1 MNRRN
6 FIKTVT
12 ASAAASIL
20 PDIYS
25 SGARAEQNKPNIVH
39 IYCDDLGYGDLGCF
53 GNPVIRTPELDKLAA
68 EGMRLTDFYC
78 PSPVCSPSRAGV
90 MTGQTPNRTG
100 VYDWIPENSGVHLT
114 GNEITVPQLLRSG
127 GYTTCHSGKWHLI
140 SKWDGSEPT
149 PGDHGFDYW
158 FSTQNN
164 AHPTH
169 HNPDNFIRNGKP
181 VGPLEGYSSTIIVD
195 EAIRFIKQVYRQQ
208 QPFAL
213 FVWFHSPHEPIATAE
228 KFMDWYPDVEEPTR
242 IEYFGNVS
250 QMDYEV
256 GRLMRVLNDLNLRDE
271 TLVMFSSDNGPE
283 TLKRHSQAFRSHG
296 SPGPFRGM
304 KLHMYEG
311 GIRVPGIIRWPGK
324 THPGQVCHEPVCG
337 VDILPT
343 FCEIASVQVPD
354 DRPIDGTS
362 ILPIFNNNSPEREV
376 PLYWQYDRA
385 ISNVKIAI
393 REGAWKLLVDREL
406 GAPELYNL
414 EDDWGETK
422 NRTFDERQRVR
433 TMRKKLRQMH
443 ESVLNSKSSKV

>member
-6 FIKTVT
+6 FIKIATLSV
-12 ASAAASIL
+12 L
-20 PDIYS
+20 PDSFINTHAQ
-25 SGARAEQNKPNIVH
+25 GVPGKPNIVH

-53 GNPVIRTPELDKLAA
+53 GNPVIRTPSLDKLAA

-100 VYDWIPENSGVHLT
+100 VYDWIPENSGVCLT
-114 GNEITVPQLLRSG
+114 GNEVTVPQLLRSG

-169 HNPDNFIRNGKP
+169 RNPDNFIRNGKP

-195 EAIRFIKQVYRQQ
+195 EAIRFIKQVYRQP

-213 FVWFHSPHEPIATAE
+213 FVWFHAPHEPIATAE
-228 KFMDWYPDVEEPTR
+228 KFMDWHPDVAESTR

-256 GRLMRVLNDLNLRDE
+256 GRLMGALDELNLRDE

-343 FCEIASVQVPD
+343 FSEIAGVNVPG

-362 ILPIFNNNSPEREV
+362 ILPIFKEKPLEREV

-414 EDDWGETK
+414 EDDWRETK

-433 TMRKKLRQMH
+433 AMMKKLRQMH
-443 ESVLNSKSSKV
+443 TDVQRFKSSKI